1 MSTLE
6 RATTEQ
12 SGLSD
17 AMPQTECPPGKES
30 TEAPTSNPHG
40 TWPRCLSATRPAEVV
55 RRLLVNPT
63 CYHKTAHRLPCSVL
77 FAHPDCRFRHC
88 VNGPPFCDDKTSGGG
103 VETERR
109 AEMTI
114 MLVSAGWGSRRGG
127 VCENPSHPWQAGRG
141 GQRGLT
147 RRKDAQKRWRDR
159 REGSQSKT
167 RPGSEWQGTGRC
179 DGSGLSAKRREKQR
193 SVGRC
198 RSGRREAGSEPGCG
212 AGALVGSVGASRAG
226 CCGHELSR
234 KGARGGF
241 GAKVE
246 ASPSTRG
253 VGRDIG
259 PLARSPAGHV

>member
-17 AMPQTECPPGKES
+17 TMLQTEYPPGKES

-55 RRLLVNPT
+55 RLSVNPT
-63 CYHKTAHRLPCSVL
+63 CNHKTAHRLPCSVL
-77 FAHPDCRFRHC
+77 FAHPDRRFRHC

-103 VETERR
+103 VGATGGNDDHVGLARLGFQE
-109 AEMTI
+109 
-114 MLVSAGWGSRRGG
+114 GRG
-127 VCENPSHPWQAGRG
+127 VRESIASMAGRA
-141 GQRGLT
+141 RGAERPDPT
-147 RRKDAQKRWRDR
+147 QGRPKRWRDR